1 MEGKK
6 RVVPGETCTA
16 SPERGNRG
24 HIRKAAL
31 NVQESAE
38 AVVPAMGRAEIMQ
51 AGVAGERRT
60 A

>member
-1 MEGKK
+1 M
-6 RVVPGETCTA
+6 VPGETCTA

-38 AVVPAMGRAEIMQ
+38 AIVPAMGRAEVMQ